1 MQGGADVSAPV
12 NDRRGFLRQLAGLPL
27 IGGAVTL
34 IGQPTA
40 AAVPVSADLLEAY
53 KTWLHFE
60 ERWLCWEM
68 AEHPEVMRRYRFD
81 PGMSQAARF
90 DAVGSGYTYVGESD
104 GYHRRQVGDLA
115 SDRAALVL
123 SAVGCDWRERAHG

>member
-1 MQGGADVSAPV
+1 MSAVP
-12 NDRRGFLRQLAGLPL
+12 RRGFLRQLAGLPL

-68 AEHPEVMRRYRFD
+68 AEHPEVMRRYRFK
-81 PGMSQAARF
+81 PGMSHVDRF
-90 DAVGSGYTYVGESD
+90 KVIDGHYYYIGES
-104 GYHRRQVGDLA
+104 GSFHCHRNNDLSA
-115 SDRAALVL
+115 NRAALVL
-123 SAVGCDWRERAHG
+123 SAVGCDWRERP